1 MSAGENF
8 SCSYSPAGFT
18 ASRRSSSP
26 AAICP
31 ADTLSGYS
39 SSRRSPDGA
48 AYISRPTE
56 WHMPCSG
63 RQTRW
68 DNAVREKCGQTPC
81 TRRRTAPKCGRRIL
95 RSIKSVLIIQYDLLI
110 PRDIER
116 LRQRSA
122 AGIVRAPPP
131 GQRRKSNLKLIVSQ
145 PPAAATRGPVLPKI
159 KLLVRRFR
167 QREHSFPRGASFPL
181 RRASFSVEFY
191 ITPRY
196 NIVSGYRPSQ
206 GLLRV
211 HSIRRIKI
219 WRKKNFRRN
228 PGGCWS

>member
-18 ASRRSSSP
+18 APRRPSSP

-39 SSRRSPDGA
+39 SYHRSPDGA
-48 AYISRPTE
+48 AYTPCPPE
-56 WHMPCSG
+56 CHMPCSG

-68 DNAVREKCGQTPC
+68 DNAVRERYGQAPC
-81 TRRRTAPKCGRRIL
+81 TRRRTAPKCGRRIS

-167 QREHSFPRGASFPL
+167 QREHSFPPRSL
-181 RRASFSVEFY
+181 FSSAAGEFF
-191 ITPRY
+191 
-196 NIVSGYRPSQ
+196 G
-206 GLLRV
+206 
-211 HSIRRIKI
+211 
-219 WRKKNFRRN
+219 
-228 PGGCWS
+228 

>member
-1 MSAGENF
+1 MSAGDNF
-8 SCSYSPAGFT
+8 SCSYSSAGFT

-48 AYISRPTE
+48 AYTPRPPE

-63 RQTRW
+63 RQTHW
-68 DNAVREKCGQTPC
+68 ENAVRERCGQAPR

-95 RSIKSVLIIQYDLLI
+95 RSIKSVLIIQYDPLI

-122 AGIVRAPPP
+122 AGIVRAPAP
-131 GQRRKSNLKLIVSQ
+131 
-145 PPAAATRGPVLPKI
+145 RGPVLPKI

-167 QREHSFPRGASFPL
+167 QREHGFPPRSL
-181 RRASFSVEFY
+181 FSSAAGEFF
-191 ITPRY
+191 
-196 NIVSGYRPSQ
+196 G
-206 GLLRV
+206 
-211 HSIRRIKI
+211 
-219 WRKKNFRRN
+219 
-228 PGGCWS
+228 

>member
-1 MSAGENF
+1 MSAGDNF

-48 AYISRPTE
+48 AYTPRPPE

-63 RQTRW
+63 HQTRW
-68 DNAVREKCGQTPC
+68 DNAVRERCGQAPC
-81 TRRRTAPKCGRRIL
+81 TRRRTTPKCGRRIL

-122 AGIVRAPPP
+122 AGIVRAPAP
-131 GQRRKSNLKLIVSQ
+131 
-145 PPAAATRGPVLPKI
+145 RGLVLPKI

-167 QREHSFPRGASFPL
+167 QREHGFPPRSL
-181 RRASFSVEFY
+181 FSSAAGEFF
-191 ITPRY
+191 
-196 NIVSGYRPSQ
+196 G
-206 GLLRV
+206 
-211 HSIRRIKI
+211 
-219 WRKKNFRRN
+219 
-228 PGGCWS
+228 

>member
-1 MSAGENF
+1 MSAGDNF
-8 SCSYSPAGFT
+8 SCSYSSASFT

-48 AYISRPTE
+48 AYTPRPPE

-63 RQTRW
+63 RQTHW
-68 DNAVREKCGQTPC
+68 ENAVRERCGQAPR

-95 RSIKSVLIIQYDLLI
+95 RSIKSVLIIQYDPLI

-122 AGIVRAPPP
+122 AGIVRAPAP
-131 GQRRKSNLKLIVSQ
+131 
-145 PPAAATRGPVLPKI
+145 RGPVLPKI

-167 QREHSFPRGASFPL
+167 QREHGFPPRSL
-181 RRASFSVEFY
+181 FSSAAGEFF
-191 ITPRY
+191 
-196 NIVSGYRPSQ
+196 G
-206 GLLRV
+206 
-211 HSIRRIKI
+211 
-219 WRKKNFRRN
+219 
-228 PGGCWS
+228 

>member
-31 ADTLSGYS
+31 ADTPSEYS
-39 SSRRSPDGA
+39 SYRRSPDGA
-48 AYISRPTE
+48 AYTPRPPE
-56 WHMPCSG
+56 WRMRRSG
-63 RQTRW
+63 HRTHW
-68 DNAVREKCGQTPC
+68 DNAVRARCGRAPC

-122 AGIVRAPPP
+122 AGIVRALAPR
-131 GQRRKSNLKLIVSQ
+131 GDARKSVCPDREKRLRVDPVCFNGS
-145 PPAAATRGPVLPKI
+145 PP
-159 KLLVRRFR
+159 LVR
-167 QREHSFPRGASFPL
+167 QGVEGQDIVTAIRGDQVAAEEGAVVL
-181 RRASFSVEFY
+181 R
-191 ITPRY
+191 
-196 NIVSGYRPSQ
+196 
-206 GLLRV
+206 
-211 HSIRRIKI
+211 H
-219 WRKKNFRRN
+219 
-228 PGGCWS
+228 PGSAEKAM

>member
-18 ASRRSSSP
+18 APRRPSSP

-48 AYISRPTE
+48 AYTPRPPE

-68 DNAVREKCGQTPC
+68 DNAVRERCGQAPR

-122 AGIVRAPPP
+122 AGIVRAPAP
-131 GQRRKSNLKLIVSQ
+131 
-145 PPAAATRGPVLPKI
+145 RGPVLPKI

-167 QREHSFPRGASFPL
+167 QREHGFPPRSL
-181 RRASFSVEFY
+181 FSSAAGEFF
-191 ITPRY
+191 
-196 NIVSGYRPSQ
+196 G
-206 GLLRV
+206 
-211 HSIRRIKI
+211 
-219 WRKKNFRRN
+219 
-228 PGGCWS
+228 

>member
-8 SCSYSPAGFT
+8 SCSYSPAGF
-18 ASRRSSSP
+18 AAPRRSSSP

-48 AYISRPTE
+48 AYTPRPPE

-68 DNAVREKCGQTPC
+68 DNAARERCGQAPC
-81 TRRRTAPKCGRRIL
+81 TRRHTAPKCGRRIL
-95 RSIKSVLIIQYDLLI
+95 RSIKSVLIIHPVRPPD

-122 AGIVRAPPP
+122 AGIVCALAP
-131 GQRRKSNLKLIVSQ
+131 
-145 PPAAATRGPVLPKI
+145 RGPVLPKI

-167 QREHSFPRGASFPL
+167 QREHGFPPRSL
-181 RRASFSVEFY
+181 FSSAAGEFF
-191 ITPRY
+191 
-196 NIVSGYRPSQ
+196 G
-206 GLLRV
+206 
-211 HSIRRIKI
+211 
-219 WRKKNFRRN
+219 
-228 PGGCWS
+228 

>member
-39 SSRRSPDGA
+39 SYRRSPDGA
-48 AYISRPTE
+48 AYTPCPPE

-68 DNAVREKCGQTPC
+68 DNAVRERCGQMPC
-81 TRRRTAPKCGRRIL
+81 TRRRTAPKRRRRIL

-122 AGIVRAPPP
+122 AGIVRAPAP
-131 GQRRKSNLKLIVSQ
+131 
-145 PPAAATRGPVLPKI
+145 RGPVLPKI

-167 QREHSFPRGASFPL
+167 QREHGFPPRSL
-181 RRASFSVEFY
+181 FSSAAGEFF
-191 ITPRY
+191 
-196 NIVSGYRPSQ
+196 G
-206 GLLRV
+206 
-211 HSIRRIKI
+211 
-219 WRKKNFRRN
+219 
-228 PGGCWS
+228 

>member
-39 SSRRSPDGA
+39 SYRRSPDGA
-48 AYISRPTE
+48 AHISRPPE
-56 WHMPCSG
+56 WHMPCFG

-68 DNAVREKCGQTPC
+68 DNAVRERCGQAPC

-122 AGIVRAPPP
+122 AEIVRAPAPR
-131 GQRRKSNLKLIVSQ
+131 GDARKSVCPDRENSITAPRRGNMRPCPAENKTSCAPVSAAGTRFS
-145 PPAAATRGPVLPKI
+145 PAEPLFLCGGRV
-159 KLLVRRFR
+159 FR
-167 QREHSFPRGASFPL
+167 L
-181 RRASFSVEFY
+181 
-191 ITPRY
+191 
-196 NIVSGYRPSQ
+196 
-206 GLLRV
+206 
-211 HSIRRIKI
+211 
-219 WRKKNFRRN
+219 NFT
-228 PGGCWS
+228 

>member
-18 ASRRSSSP
+18 APRRPSSP

-39 SSRRSPDGA
+39 SSRRSPGGA
-48 AYISRPTE
+48 AYTPRPPE

-63 RQTRW
+63 RQTHW
-68 DNAVREKCGQTPC
+68 ENAVRERCGQAPR
-81 TRRRTAPKCGRRIL
+81 TRRRTAPKCSRRIL

-122 AGIVRAPPP
+122 AGIVRAPAP
-131 GQRRKSNLKLIVSQ
+131 
-145 PPAAATRGPVLPKI
+145 RGPVLPKI

-167 QREHSFPRGASFPL
+167 QREHGFPPRSL
-181 RRASFSVEFY
+181 FSSAAGEFF
-191 ITPRY
+191 
-196 NIVSGYRPSQ
+196 G
-206 GLLRV
+206 
-211 HSIRRIKI
+211 
-219 WRKKNFRRN
+219 
-228 PGGCWS
+228 

>member
-8 SCSYSPAGFT
+8 SCSYSPAGFS
-18 ASRRSSSP
+18 APRRSSSP
-26 AAICP
+26 DAICP

-48 AYISRPTE
+48 AYISRPPE

-68 DNAVREKCGQTPC
+68 ENAVRERCGRAPRA
-81 TRRRTAPKCGRRIL
+81 RRRTAPKCGRRIL

-122 AGIVRAPPP
+122 AGIVRAPAPR
-131 GQRRKSNLKLIVSQ
+131 GDARKSVCPDRENTITA
-145 PPAAATRGPVLPKI
+145 PPPRQHAAL
-159 KLLVRRFR
+159 
-167 QREHSFPRGASFPL
+167 SC
-181 RRASFSVEFY
+181 
-191 ITPRY
+191 
-196 NIVSGYRPSQ
+196 
-206 GLLRV
+206 
-211 HSIRRIKI
+211 
-219 WRKKNFRRN
+219 RK
-228 PGGCWS
+228 

>member
-18 ASRRSSSP
+18 APRRSSGP

-48 AYISRPTE
+48 AYTPRPPE

-63 RQTRW
+63 RQTHW
-68 DNAVREKCGQTPC
+68 ENAVRERCGQAPC

-122 AGIVRAPPP
+122 AGIVRAP
-131 GQRRKSNLKLIVSQ
+131 
-145 PPAAATRGPVLPKI
+145 ATRGPVLPKI

-167 QREHSFPRGASFPL
+167 QREHSFPPRSL
-181 RRASFSVEFY
+181 FSSAAGEFF
-191 ITPRY
+191 
-196 NIVSGYRPSQ
+196 G
-206 GLLRV
+206 
-211 HSIRRIKI
+211 
-219 WRKKNFRRN
+219 
-228 PGGCWS
+228 

>member
-8 SCSYSPAGFT
+8 SCSYSPAGFS
-18 ASRRSSSP
+18 APRRSSSP
-26 AAICP
+26 DAICP

-48 AYISRPTE
+48 AYTPRPPE

-68 DNAVREKCGQTPC
+68 ENAVRERCGRAPRA
-81 TRRRTAPKCGRRIL
+81 RRRTAPKCGRRIL

-122 AGIVRAPPP
+122 AGIVRAPAP
-131 GQRRKSNLKLIVSQ
+131 
-145 PPAAATRGPVLPKI
+145 RGHVLPKI

-167 QREHSFPRGASFPL
+167 QREHGFPPRSL
-181 RRASFSVEFY
+181 FSSAAGEFF
-191 ITPRY
+191 
-196 NIVSGYRPSQ
+196 G
-206 GLLRV
+206 
-211 HSIRRIKI
+211 
-219 WRKKNFRRN
+219 
-228 PGGCWS
+228 

>member
-1 MSAGENF
+1 MSAGESF

-18 ASRRSSSP
+18 ASRRSFSP

-48 AYISRPTE
+48 AYTPCPPE

-68 DNAVREKCGQTPC
+68 DNAVRERCGQTPC
-81 TRRRTAPKCGRRIL
+81 TRRRTAPKCGRRIS
-95 RSIKSVLIIQYDLLI
+95 RSIKSVLIIQYDPLI

-122 AGIVRAPPP
+122 AGIVRAPAP
-131 GQRRKSNLKLIVSQ
+131 
-145 PPAAATRGPVLPKI
+145 RGPVLPKI

-167 QREHSFPRGASFPL
+167 QWEHGFPPRSL
-181 RRASFSVEFY
+181 FSSAAGEFF
-191 ITPRY
+191 
-196 NIVSGYRPSQ
+196 G
-206 GLLRV
+206 
-211 HSIRRIKI
+211 
-219 WRKKNFRRN
+219 
-228 PGGCWS
+228 

>member
-1 MSAGENF
+1 MSAGDNF

-18 ASRRSSSP
+18 ASRRPSSP

-31 ADTLSGYS
+31 ADTLSEYS

-48 AYISRPTE
+48 AYTPRPPE

-68 DNAVREKCGQTPC
+68 DNAVRERCGQAPR

-122 AGIVRAPPP
+122 AGIRLP
-131 GQRRKSNLKLIVSQ
+131 QRKVPSFS
-145 PPAAATRGPVLPKI
+145 ATRAAQK
-159 KLLVRRFR
+159 K
-167 QREHSFPRGASFPL
+167 QSKA
-181 RRASFSVEFY
+181 
-191 ITPRY
+191 
-196 NIVSGYRPSQ
+196 
-206 GLLRV
+206 
-211 HSIRRIKI
+211 HSITAPRRSNTRPCPAENKTSCAPVSAAGT
-219 WRKKNFRRN
+219 RFSPAEPLFLCGGRVFRLNFT
-228 PGGCWS
+228 

>member
-18 ASRRSSSP
+18 APRRSSSP

-48 AYISRPTE
+48 AYTPRPPE

-68 DNAVREKCGQTPC
+68 DNAVRERCGQAPRI
-81 TRRRTAPKCGRRIL
+81 RRRTAPKCGRRIS
-95 RSIKSVLIIQYDLLI
+95 RSIKSVLIIHPVRPPD

-122 AGIVRAPPP
+122 AGIRLP
-131 GQRRKSNLKLIVSQ
+131 QRKVPSFS
-145 PPAAATRGPVLPKI
+145 ATRAAQK
-159 KLLVRRFR
+159 KRCK
-167 QREHSFPRGASFPL
+167 A
-181 RRASFSVEFY
+181 
-191 ITPRY
+191 
-196 NIVSGYRPSQ
+196 
-206 GLLRV
+206 
-211 HSIRRIKI
+211 HSIPAPRRGTTRPCPAENKTSCAPVSAAGT
-219 WRKKNFRRN
+219 RFSPAEPLFLCGGRVFRLNFT
-228 PGGCWS
+228 

>member
-18 ASRRSSSP
+18 APRRSSSP
-26 AAICP
+26 AALCP

-39 SSRRSPDGA
+39 SYRRSPDGA
-48 AYISRPTE
+48 AYTPCPPE

-63 RQTRW
+63 RQTHW
-68 DNAVREKCGQTPC
+68 ENAVRERCGQAPC

-122 AGIVRAPPP
+122 AGIVRAPAPR
-131 GQRRKSNLKLIVSQ
+131 GDARKSVCPDRENSITAPRRRGTTRPCPAENKTSCAPVSAAGTRFS
-145 PPAAATRGPVLPKI
+145 PAEPLFLCGGRV
-159 KLLVRRFR
+159 FR
-167 QREHSFPRGASFPL
+167 L
-181 RRASFSVEFY
+181 
-191 ITPRY
+191 
-196 NIVSGYRPSQ
+196 
-206 GLLRV
+206 
-211 HSIRRIKI
+211 
-219 WRKKNFRRN
+219 NFT
-228 PGGCWS
+228 

>member
-56 WHMPCSG
+56 WHMLCSG

-68 DNAVREKCGQTPC
+68 DNAVRERCGQTSC

-122 AGIVRAPPP
+122 AGIVRAPAP
-131 GQRRKSNLKLIVSQ
+131 
-145 PPAAATRGPVLPKI
+145 RGPVLPKI

-167 QREHSFPRGASFPL
+167 QREHGFPPRSL
-181 RRASFSVEFY
+181 FSSAAGEFF
-191 ITPRY
+191 
-196 NIVSGYRPSQ
+196 G
-206 GLLRV
+206 
-211 HSIRRIKI
+211 
-219 WRKKNFRRN
+219 
-228 PGGCWS
+228 

>member
-18 ASRRSSSP
+18 APRRSSSP

-68 DNAVREKCGQTPC
+68 DNAVRERCGQTSC
-81 TRRRTAPKCGRRIL
+81 TRRRGTTRPCPAENKTSCAP
-95 RSIKSVLIIQYDLLI
+95 V
-110 PRDIER
+110 
-116 LRQRSA
+116 SA
-122 AGIVRAPPP
+122 AG
-131 GQRRKSNLKLIVSQ
+131 
-145 PPAAATRGPVLPKI
+145 TR
-159 KLLVRRFR
+159 F
-167 QREHSFPRGASFPL
+167 SPRGASFPL

-196 NIVSGYRPSQ
+196 NIVSEYRPSQ

>member
-8 SCSYSPAGFT
+8 SYLAAGFT
-18 ASRRSSSP
+18 APRRSSSP

-48 AYISRPTE
+48 AYISRPPE

-68 DNAVREKCGQTPC
+68 DNAVRERCGQAPR

-122 AGIVRAPPP
+122 AGIVRAPAPR
-131 GQRRKSNLKLIVSQ
+131 GDARKSVCPDRENSITA
-145 PPAAATRGPVLPKI
+145 PAAATRGPVLPKI

-167 QREHSFPRGASFPL
+167 QREHSFPPRSL
-181 RRASFSVEFY
+181 FSSAAGEFF
-191 ITPRY
+191 
-196 NIVSGYRPSQ
+196 G
-206 GLLRV
+206 
-211 HSIRRIKI
+211 
-219 WRKKNFRRN
+219 
-228 PGGCWS
+228 

>member
-8 SCSYSPAGFT
+8 SCSYSSAAGFT
-18 ASRRSSSP
+18 APRRSSSP

-48 AYISRPTE
+48 AYISRPPE

-68 DNAVREKCGQTPC
+68 DNAVRERCGRAPRA
-81 TRRRTAPKCGRRIL
+81 RRRTAPKCGRRIL

-122 AGIVRAPPP
+122 AGIVRAPAPR
-131 GQRRKSNLKLIVSQ
+131 GDARKSVCPDRENTITA

-167 QREHSFPRGASFPL
+167 QREHGFPPRSL
-181 RRASFSVEFY
+181 FSSAAGEFF
-191 ITPRY
+191 
-196 NIVSGYRPSQ
+196 G
-206 GLLRV
+206 
-211 HSIRRIKI
+211 
-219 WRKKNFRRN
+219 
-228 PGGCWS
+228 

>member
-8 SCSYSPAGFT
+8 SYSYSPAGFT

-39 SSRRSPDGA
+39 SSSRSPDGA
-48 AYISRPTE
+48 AYTPRPPE

-68 DNAVREKCGQTPC
+68 DNAVRERCGQAPC

-122 AGIVRAPPP
+122 AGIVRAPAP
-131 GQRRKSNLKLIVSQ
+131 
-145 PPAAATRGPVLPKI
+145 RGPVLPKI

-167 QREHSFPRGASFPL
+167 QREHGFPPRSL
-181 RRASFSVEFY
+181 FSSAAGEFF
-191 ITPRY
+191 
-196 NIVSGYRPSQ
+196 G
-206 GLLRV
+206 
-211 HSIRRIKI
+211 
-219 WRKKNFRRN
+219 
-228 PGGCWS
+228 

>member
-39 SSRRSPDGA
+39 SSRRSPDRA

-68 DNAVREKCGQTPC
+68 DNAVRERGGQAPR
-81 TRRRTAPKCGRRIL
+81 TRRRTAPKCSRRIL
-95 RSIKSVLIIQYDLLI
+95 RSIKSVLIIQDDLLI

-116 LRQRSA
+116 LRQRIA
-122 AGIVRAPPP
+122 AGIVRAP
-131 GQRRKSNLKLIVSQ
+131 
-145 PPAAATRGPVLPKI
+145 ATRSPVLPKT

-167 QREHSFPRGASFPL
+167 QREHSFPPRSL
-181 RRASFSVEFY
+181 FSSAAGEFF
-191 ITPRY
+191 
-196 NIVSGYRPSQ
+196 G
-206 GLLRV
+206 
-211 HSIRRIKI
+211 
-219 WRKKNFRRN
+219 
-228 PGGCWS
+228 

>member
-18 ASRRSSSP
+18 APRRPSSP

-48 AYISRPTE
+48 AYTSTSLPPGWR
-56 WHMPCSG
+56 MRRSG

-68 DNAVREKCGQTPC
+68 DNAVRERCGQAPC
-81 TRRRTAPKCGRRIL
+81 TRRRTTPKCSRRIL

-122 AGIVRAPPP
+122 AGIVRAPAP
-131 GQRRKSNLKLIVSQ
+131 
-145 PPAAATRGPVLPKI
+145 RGPILPKI

-167 QREHSFPRGASFPL
+167 QREHGFPPRSL
-181 RRASFSVEFY
+181 FSSAVGEFF
-191 ITPRY
+191 
-196 NIVSGYRPSQ
+196 G
-206 GLLRV
+206 
-211 HSIRRIKI
+211 
-219 WRKKNFRRN
+219 
-228 PGGCWS
+228 

>member
-8 SCSYSPAGFT
+8 SCSYSPAGF
-18 ASRRSSSP
+18 AAPRRSSSP

-48 AYISRPTE
+48 SYTPRPPE
-56 WHMPCSG
+56 RHMPCSG

-68 DNAVREKCGQTPC
+68 DNAVRERCGQAPC

-122 AGIVRAPPP
+122 AGIVRAPAP
-131 GQRRKSNLKLIVSQ
+131 
-145 PPAAATRGPVLPKI
+145 RGPVLPKI

-167 QREHSFPRGASFPL
+167 QREHGCPPRSL
-181 RRASFSVEFY
+181 FY
-191 ITPRY
+191 SAAG
-196 NIVSGYRPSQ
+196 VFFG
-206 GLLRV
+206 
-211 HSIRRIKI
+211 
-219 WRKKNFRRN
+219 
-228 PGGCWS
+228 

>member
-18 ASRRSSSP
+18 APRRTPSP
-26 AAICP
+26 ATICP

-48 AYISRPTE
+48 AYTPRPPE

-68 DNAVREKCGQTPC
+68 DNAVRERCGQAPC

-122 AGIVRAPPP
+122 AGIVRAP
-131 GQRRKSNLKLIVSQ
+131 
-145 PPAAATRGPVLPKI
+145 ATRGPVLPKI

-167 QREHSFPRGASFPL
+167 QREHSFPPRSL
-181 RRASFSVEFY
+181 FSSAAGEFF
-191 ITPRY
+191 
-196 NIVSGYRPSQ
+196 G
-206 GLLRV
+206 
-211 HSIRRIKI
+211 
-219 WRKKNFRRN
+219 
-228 PGGCWS
+228 